1 MWQKHGAG
9 ILNCNRH
16 SYGAAKT
23 IKAHT
28 FKFNWLVLNCKQI
41 RPIFFFFIPYIK
53 SMFLKIF
60 GVYLEG
66 DAVGSTKKMCTR
78 ASLQNAVHDKSH
90 PETRSLCAFCRVVV
104 PTQLFTNT
112 ALYYKMIQNAAWI
125 WTNPPCYKMFLGC
138 LMVDQKPMW
147 VTTKWLRERV
157 AVKNPNSLLNHF
169 WKFHSK
175 SLVYF
180 PGSRL

>member
-1 MWQKHGAG
+1 MDGFKPNLSHFSFWKSLYKQHVF
-9 ILNCNRH
+9 R
-16 SYGAAKT
+16 
-23 IKAHT
+23 T
-28 FKFNWLVLNCKQI
+28 FWGFSGGKRRKFYKRL
-41 RPIFFFFIPYIK
+41 
-53 SMFLKIF
+53 
-60 GVYLEG
+60 
-66 DAVGSTKKMCTR
+66 CTR
-78 ASLQNAVHDKSH
+78 VSLQNIVHDKKY

-112 ALYYKMIQNAAWI
+112 ALYYKMIQNVAWI

-147 VTTKWLRERV
+147 VTTKWLRKRV
-157 AVKNPNSLLNHF
+157 AVKNPDSLLNRF